1 MKTILYCV
9 ALIAVALPGFA
20 GPQSEAGDG
29 NITVLTNRTDLVDNV
44 FVEYAERFASAY
56 PDFSVEFE
64 AMTDYPGIVRIRM
77 NTEDYGDVLLIP
89 PTVTPQQLPQFF
101 TPLGSVAELEQDFL
115 GVTEMAFEGVT
126 YGIPVS
132 INAQGVV
139 YNRRIWRE
147 AGVTELPRTP
157 EQFLEALRLIR
168 DNTDAIPYYTN
179 YAAGWPLVQWE
190 NHRTSIAGDPDFVNT
205 LAHTDAPFAPGQPHY
220 ILYKLLYDIVAQ
232 GLAEADP
239 TTTDWESSKVGLNN
253 GEIAT
258 MILGSWAIPQMQEA
272 GPNAADIGYM
282 PFPSNIDGQVFAAA
296 GGDYKMGINVHS
308 GDQEAAR
315 AFVNWF
321 ATETG
326 FAVATGG
333 TPPYRAEAMPDVL
346 RAFQDLGVQF
356 VSNNPPRAGEEGLVE
371 EIDRIGEIGLWEP
384 NFKARIVEA
393 ALGNRDESFDQIM
406 TDLNERWAAARREVL
421 EQ

>member
-20 GPQSEAGDG
+20 GPQSEGGDG
-29 NITVLTNRTDLVDNV
+29 SITVLTNRTDLVDNV
-44 FVEYAERFASAY
+44 FVEYAERFATAY

-89 PTVTPQQLPQFF
+89 PTITPQQLPQFF
-101 TPLGSVAELEQDFL
+101 TPLGSVAELDQDFL
-115 GVTEMAFEGVT
+115 GVTEMAYEGVT

-157 EQFLEALRLIR
+157 EQFLEALRMIR

-190 NHRTSIAGDPDFVNT
+190 NHRTSIAGDSNFVNS
-205 LAHTDAPFAPGQPHY
+205 LVHTDAPFAPGQPHY
-220 ILYKLLYDIVAQ
+220 ILYQLMYDIVAQ
-232 GLAEADP
+232 GLAEEDP
-239 TTTDWESSKVGLNN
+239 TTTDWESSKVRLNN

-258 MILGSWAIPQMQEA
+258 MILGSWAIPQMQDA

-308 GDQEAAR
+308 EDQEAAR
-315 AFVNWF
+315 AFVTWF

-333 TPPYRAEAMPDVL
+333 IPPYRAEAMPDVL

-356 VSNNPPRAGEEGLVE
+356 VSNDPPRPGEEGLLE

-406 TDLNERWAAARREVL
+406 NDLNERWAAARREVL
-421 EQ
+421 GQ